1 MKNDYLTI
9 KKTGSNELE
18 IKKSRFICN
27 IARIDSEEDAT
38 KFINEVKA
46 DNKKATHNCYAYVIG
61 QDDHVQRAS
70 DNGEPSGTAGVP
82 ILDAIK
88 MIGIH
93 NTVAVVTRYFG
104 GIKLG
109 AGGLIRAYSNAT
121 TKAIEKAGVIK
132 KVLQTEIKLSI
143 NYALFDQL
151 NYHLKENNVNIID
164 TQYTDKVTI
173 IISID
178 NNEVDEFKQKVINL
192 LNDNVTMVNGNEKYF
207 EIDFNPYED
216 IKKD

>member
-1 MKNDYLTI
+1 MQKNYLTI
-9 KKTGSNELE
+9 KTKGSNEID

-27 IARIDSEEDAT
+27 IARVQNEEEANN
-38 KFINEVKA
+38 FIESIKLE
-46 DNKKATHNCYAYVIG
+46 NKKATHNCYAYVIG
-61 QDDHVQRAS
+61 QDDHIQRAS

-121 TKAIEKAGVIK
+121 TKAIESVGVIE
-132 KVLQTEIKLSI
+132 KVLQTEITI
-143 NYALFDQL
+143 NVDYKLFDQL
-151 NYHLKENNVNIID
+151 QYHLNENDINIID
-164 TQYTDKVTI
+164 TQYTDKVSVI
-173 IISID
+173 VAID
-178 NNEVDEFKQKVINL
+178 NHYIEAFKQDIVNL
-192 LNDNVTMVNGNEKYF
+192 LNNRVSMVDGDEKYF
-207 EIDFNPYED
+207 EVDFDPYKD
-216 IKKD
+216 NKKD

>member
-1 MKNDYLTI
+1 MQKNYLTI
-9 KKTGSNELE
+9 KTKGSNEID

-27 IARIDSEEDAT
+27 IARVQNEEEANN
-38 KFINEVKA
+38 FIESIKLE
-46 DNKKATHNCYAYVIG
+46 NKKATHNCYAYVIG
-61 QDDHVQRAS
+61 KDDHIQRAS

-121 TKAIEKAGVIK
+121 TKAIESVGVIE
-132 KVLQTEIKLSI
+132 KVLQTEITI
-143 NYALFDQL
+143 NVDYKLFDQL
-151 NYHLKENNVNIID
+151 QYHLNENDINIID
-164 TQYTDKVTI
+164 TQYTDKVSVI
-173 IISID
+173 VAID
-178 NNEVDEFKQKVINL
+178 NHYIENFKQDIVNL
-192 LNDNVTMVNGNEKYF
+192 LNNRVNMVDGDEKYF
-207 EIDFNPYED
+207 EVDFNPYKD
-216 IKKD
+216 NKKD

>member
-1 MKNDYLTI
+1 MQKNYLTI
-9 KKTGSNELE
+9 KTKGTNEID

-27 IARIDSEEDAT
+27 IARVQNEEEANN
-38 KFINEVKA
+38 FIENIKL

-61 QDDHVQRAS
+61 QDDHIQRAS

-121 TKAIEKAGVIK
+121 TKAIESIGVIEN
-132 KVLQTEIKLSI
+132 VLQTEIKI
-143 NYALFDQL
+143 NVDYKLFDQL
-151 NYHLKENNVNIID
+151 QYYLNENDINIID
-164 TQYTDKVTI
+164 TQYTDKVSVI
-173 IISID
+173 VAID
-178 NNEVDEFKQKVINL
+178 NHSIEAFKKKIVNL
-192 LNDNVTMVNGNEKYF
+192 LNNRVDMIDGDEKYF
-207 EIDFNPYED
+207 EVDFDPYKD
-216 IKKD
+216 NKKD

>member
-1 MKNDYLTI
+1 MQKNYLTI
-9 KKTGSNELE
+9 KTKGSNEVD

-27 IARIDSEEDAT
+27 IARVQNEEEANN
-38 KFINEVKA
+38 FIESIKLE
-46 DNKKATHNCYAYVIG
+46 NKKATHNCYAYVIG
-61 QDDHVQRAS
+61 QDDHIQRAS

-121 TKAIEKAGVIK
+121 TKAIESVGVIE
-132 KVLQTEIKLSI
+132 KVLQTEITINVDYKLF
-143 NYALFDQL
+143 NQL
-151 NYHLKENNVNIID
+151 QYHLNENDINIID
-164 TQYTDKVTI
+164 TQYTDKVSVI
-173 IISID
+173 VAID
-178 NNEVDEFKQKVINL
+178 NHYIENFKQDIVNL
-192 LNDNVTMVNGNEKYF
+192 LNNRVNMVDGDEKYF
-207 EIDFNPYED
+207 ELDFNPYKNN
-216 IKKD
+216 KKD